1 MVTKIQL
8 LRMSER
14 ELDALMK
21 QLNISTLRNPLS
33 RDEKIALIQ
42 LHGDRADEFLSG
54 ESNAPIM

>member
-42 LHGDRADEFLSG
+42 LHGDRAD
-54 ESNAPIM
+54 

>member
-1 MVTKIQL
+1 MVTKIHL

-21 QLNISTLRNPLS
+21 QLNISTLRNPLT
-33 RDEKIALIQ
+33 REEKIALIQ

-54 ESNAPIM
+54 ESSASIM